1 MARGKRGR
9 GIQRLR
15 APAVVLLLAIAACG
29 DITGT
34 SDRPLVQRAQ
44 LTVTNSLGSAA
55 YTVTAAGGN
64 SPSPILLAAG
74 ANQVSVSWQD
84 AGGSP
89 VATNGYGAVLTRLS
103 SGLSWNSGGTL
114 TVTAG
119 PRLALGELRL
129 RHPST
134 GDDAFAADL
143 EFEVR

>member
-1 MARGKRGR
+1 MAGAKRSRRG
-9 GIQRLR
+9 LH
-15 APAVVLLLAIAACG
+15 PATTLFLLTVLACG

-34 SDRPLVQRAQ
+34 ADRPLVQRAQ
-44 LTVTNSLGSAA
+44 LTVTNSLGAAA

-64 SPSPILLAAG
+64 APSPVLLSAG

-89 VATNGYGAVLTRLS
+89 VATNGYAAVLTRLG
-103 SGLSWNSGGTL
+103 SGMSWSANGTL
-114 TVTAG
+114 TVTGG
-119 PRLALGELRL
+119 PRLTLGELRL